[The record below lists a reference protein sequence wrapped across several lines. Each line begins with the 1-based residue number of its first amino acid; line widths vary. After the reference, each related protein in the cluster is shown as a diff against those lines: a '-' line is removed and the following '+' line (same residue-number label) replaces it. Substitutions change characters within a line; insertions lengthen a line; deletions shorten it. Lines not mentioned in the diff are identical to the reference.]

1 MHYQQNLGPGPGP
14 TPDDFTQYMLPTRV
28 SEVYTPNKGPIDLSG
43 QLGPLHGP
51 LSPHPPTPED
61 FLPKNQET
69 ANKAIERLE
78 QSASN
83 GQSLSVHDH
92 HAVPILQEIL
102 STLQGKAQ
110 TGAAGAG
117 GSTANFTQVDTA
129 GLDASINNFS
139 SAVSDLERIMSGPIK
154 MEVGGELNVNVN
166 LTGAEVLQESEAA
179 FAQMAGRKVTEGI
192 NNFIRDGLRNS
203 SIAIK
208 GDWTA

>member
-1 MHYQQNLGPGPGP
+1 MSRVNPHIFGASAPP
-14 TPDDFTQYMLPTRV
+14 MLNPETGV
-28 SEVYTPNKGPIDLSG
+28 PI
-43 QLGPLHGP
+43 
-51 LSPHPPTPED
+51 
-61 FLPKNQET
+61 PKNTEQ
-69 ANKAIERLE
+69 ANQAIVDMNK
-78 QSASN
+78 SASN

-102 STLQGKAQ
+102 LTLKGQGQ
-110 TGAAGAG
+110 TGAAGGG
-117 GSTANFTQVDTA
+117 GSTANFNQVDTT